1 MFKKKPSPE
10 VKADITYENVYSV
23 LNKEIERLY
32 KFMSSSKNELNVQ
45 EAWRRI
51 TAIQNALIEALKD
64 QPAHDKSIKDLQET
78 VAELLLLTET
88 ESR

>member
-1 MFKKKPSPE
+1 MFKKKLSPE

>member
-1 MFKKKPSPE
+1 MFNKKPE

-32 KFMSSSKNELNVQ
+32 KFISTTKNEVNVQ

-78 VAELLLLTET
+78 VTELLLLTGT